1 MSPDSGSIVF
11 FSHLQQIPEFARL
24 ASAFREHSGSRSV
37 LLTLGVE
44 EAALGRQ
51 SGAFDEVLD
60 MLPDSS
66 DLVNAKSELEFS
78 MAYLKSLEVRIGS
91 AFVNRDLLA
100 DRYFRGQPTPELDLA
115 DMPVH
120 WTLAKVYRFMT
131 YLAQRVEQVL
141 DVWEPW
147 LVYLE
152 TNSAPYRMAWR
163 LAKSRGILAGSFMTA
178 RFWKDRIYFEDSLG
192 LEWRALQRRLREPR
206 SILPSDTSIAAGQA
220 TLAQLRRTDDQ
231 PWYMSTTFG
240 RGGPP
245 LINKARP
252 ARIWVHLCEWFRV
265 REDAFRTNPRRLP
278 SGQLSPLARLRRA
291 RAGMGAARYLDEVTR
306 ILGVEG
312 LERFAVYLLH
322 VQPELTVEEMAFH
335 YQDQVATIR
344 SLISMLPADLPLVVK
359 EHRPMRGRRLKAFYA
374 ELAHLPGVVLCHPA
388 VSSRTLLANG
398 AEIVFT
404 LTGTSAVEA
413 VANGIPAVAL
423 GDAFLS
429 VFPGVYHPGSL
440 TELESRL
447 ASNAALPKPDE
458 CEVVLALAQM
468 HALSTPS
475 DWIPQSDLGA
485 APTASLVPRL
495 MEAISAADA

>member
-1 MSPDSGSIVF
+1 
-11 FSHLQQIPEFARL
+11 
-24 ASAFREHSGSRSV
+24 
-37 LLTLGVE
+37 
-44 EAALGRQ
+44 
-51 SGAFDEVLD
+51 
-60 MLPDSS
+60 
-66 DLVNAKSELEFS
+66 
-78 MAYLKSLEVRIGS
+78 
-91 AFVNRDLLA
+91 
-100 DRYFRGQPTPELDLA
+100 
-115 DMPVH
+115 
-120 WTLAKVYRFMT
+120 
-131 YLAQRVEQVL
+131 
-141 DVWEPW
+141 
-147 LVYLE
+147 
-152 TNSAPYRMAWR
+152 
-163 LAKSRGILAGSFMTA
+163 
-178 RFWKDRIYFEDSLG
+178 
-192 LEWRALQRRLREPR
+192 
-206 SILPSDTSIAAGQA
+206 
-220 TLAQLRRTDDQ
+220 
-231 PWYMSTTFG
+231 
-240 RGGPP
+240 
-245 LINKARP
+245 
-252 ARIWVHLCEWFRV
+252 
-265 REDAFRTNPRRLP
+265 
-278 SGQLSPLARLRRA
+278 
-291 RAGMGAARYLDEVTR
+291 
-306 ILGVEG
+306 
-312 LERFAVYLLH
+312 
-322 VQPELTVEEMAFH
+322 
-335 YQDQVATIR
+335 
-344 SLISMLPADLPLVVK
+344 MLPADLPLVVK